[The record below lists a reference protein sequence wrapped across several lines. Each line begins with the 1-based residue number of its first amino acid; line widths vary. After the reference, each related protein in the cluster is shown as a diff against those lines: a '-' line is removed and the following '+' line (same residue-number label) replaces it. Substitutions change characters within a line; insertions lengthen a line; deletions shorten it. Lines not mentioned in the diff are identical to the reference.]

1 MFFYVSLYHE
11 NNRSTLSP
19 IIPVHLASFYKIGSA
34 LSEVTDRGFGN
45 LDLTKLDKK
54 SMALLYVKKSPD
66 SRYSEVC
73 LFLGQSV
80 ENILH
85 NYEI

>member
-1 MFFYVSLYHE
+1 M
-11 NNRSTLSP
+11 
-19 IIPVHLASFYKIGSA
+19 ASFYKIGSA
-34 LSEVTDRGFGN
+34 LFEVTNRGFGN

-54 SMALLYVKKSPD
+54 ALPFYVSKKSPD

-73 LFLGQSV
+73 LFLDQSV